1 MIKLFN
7 KLYISSILAL
17 VSFFA
22 FACSESD
29 PGGLTGTAAEPH
41 QTAHS
46 GNANGN
52 MPPQSSDSE
61 TESSS
66 STEAPID
73 NPDIG
78 GSEKANSS
86 GSQEGN
92 SPIHVIGDDSSSSQ
106 TVPAPRSSSSDFGGV
121 GAVDNNFLSIYAS
134 KAGITGVTFD
144 KDVFGFNKTY
154 ASCAPSITGPCIE
167 EDEKTA
173 EFRTLG
179 LHKITEDD
187 FDYVEPIFP
196 KTTRRYE
203 RQLKNASASGCPI
216 YILNI
221 EYTSPAWHILTSIT
235 SEAITVENI
244 FDNCEYEKLP
254 FDIHVGFLFT
264 YCGEL
269 TDQTQIITNHT
280 SNGSNNCNTMDYEEF
295 YK

>member
-17 VSFFA
+17 ASFFA
-22 FACSESD
+22 FACSESN
-29 PGGLTGTAAEPH
+29 PGGLTGTAEEPN

-52 MPPQSSDSE
+52 MPPPSSDSE

-78 GSEKANSS
+78 
-86 GSQEGN
+86 
-92 SPIHVIGDDSSSSQ
+92 DDSSSSQ
-106 TVPAPRSSSSDFGGV
+106 TVPAPQSSSSDFGGV

-187 FDYVEPIFP
+187 FNYVEPIFP

-221 EYTSPAWHILTSIT
+221 EYTSPAWYILTGIT
-235 SEAITVENI
+235 SETITVENI

-280 SNGSNNCNTMDYEEF
+280 PNGSNNCNTMDYEEF

>member
-17 VSFFA
+17 ASFFA
-22 FACSESD
+22 FACSESN
-29 PGGLTGTAAEPH
+29 PGGLTGTAEEPN

-52 MPPQSSDSE
+52 MPPPSSDSE

-78 GSEKANSS
+78 
-86 GSQEGN
+86 
-92 SPIHVIGDDSSSSQ
+92 DDSSSSQ
-106 TVPAPRSSSSDFGGV
+106 TVPAPQSSSSDFGGV

-196 KTTRRYE
+196 KTTKRYE

-221 EYTSPAWHILTSIT
+221 EYTSPAWYILTGIT

-280 SNGSNNCNTMDYEEF
+280 PNGSNKCNTMDYEEF